1 MNAEEKNNRQA
12 SELTRLKLL
21 WQKWPDAERQKVLG
35 WREEEVS
42 PGKLVTNAIIRGRI
56 KKYYKVDLIRDGQL
70 SDFWSWSTAFMES
83 LAMQEFM
90 ATREQSLID
99 QNPEISRDAI
109 RDSLIKEWYAWA
121 KAKRDPELGLEVVKM
136 DLKDREQTFEE
147 AKFKESL
154 KSKLQ
159 AGLDA
164 VAEAFK
170 SNPEAM
176 QFYTRARSMIEREM
190 K

>member
-1 MNAEEKNNRQA
+1 MSEPQNNRKA

-21 WQKWPDAERQKVLG
+21 WKKWPDAERQKVLG
-35 WREEEVS
+35 WREEEIE
-42 PGKLVTNAIIRGRI
+42 PGKLVTNAVIRGRI
-56 KKYYKVDLIRDGQL
+56 KKYYQVDLVRDGQL
-70 SDFWSWSTAFMES
+70 SDFWGWSSAFMEEQ
-83 LAMQEFM
+83 AMQEFM
-90 ATREQSLID
+90 ASREQSLTD
-99 QNPEISRDAI
+99 QHPELSRDQI

-121 KAKRDPELGLEVVKM
+121 KAKRDPELGLKVVGM

-147 AKFKESL
+147 TKFKESL
-154 KSKLQ
+154 KTKLQ

-170 SNPEAM
+170 NNPEAM
-176 QFYTRARSMIEREM
+176 QFYMRARSMIEREM